1 MTAFRIKKMWN
12 ILHNFILH
20 VFHSPLPYCYFS
32 RRKMSEIVKI
42 KNISSI
48 IDRSWIIT
56 IYVSSFFFNWIF
68 LIENTIL
75 LFFIISPYRFSGFY
89 SHDLISSK
97 LTRKKYLYIIHKYK
111 RIKHRISK
119 RNINPSK
126 AFSPFSLLISLI
138 RSQFK
143 AGWYSIQILNS

>member
-1 MTAFRIKKMWN
+1 MTTFRIKKMWN
-12 ILHNFILH
+12 ILYNFILH

-42 KNISSI
+42 KNISSV
-48 IDRSWIIT
+48 IDRIIT
-56 IYVSSFFFNWIF
+56 IYVSSFFFNRIF
-68 LIENTIL
+68 LIENSIIL
-75 LFFIISPYRFSGFY
+75 HNVSVSISRSY

>member
-42 KNISSI
+42 KNISSV
-48 IDRSWIIT
+48 IDRIIT

-68 LIENTIL
+68 LIENSIIL
-75 LFFIISPYRFSGFY
+75 HNFSVSISRNY

>member
-1 MTAFRIKKMWN
+1 MTTFRIKKMWN
-12 ILHNFILH
+12 NFILH

-48 IDRSWIIT
+48 IDRIIT

-68 LIENTIL
+68 LIENSIIL
-75 LFFIISPYRFSGFY
+75 HNFSVSISRNY

>member
-12 ILHNFILH
+12 ILHKFILH

-48 IDRSWIIT
+48 IDRIIT

-68 LIENTIL
+68 LIENSIIL
-75 LFFIISPYRFSGFY
+75 HNFSISRSY

>member
-12 ILHNFILH
+12 ILYNFILH
-20 VFHSPLPYCYFS
+20 VFHSPLSYCYFS

-48 IDRSWIIT
+48 IDRIIT

-68 LIENTIL
+68 LIENSIIL
-75 LFFIISPYRFSGFY
+75 YNFSVSISRSY

>member
-12 ILHNFILH
+12 ILYNFILH

-48 IDRSWIIT
+48 IDRIIT

-68 LIENTIL
+68 LIENSIIL
-75 LFFIISPYRFSGFY
+75 HNFSVSISRNY

>member
-12 ILHNFILH
+12 ILYNFILH
-20 VFHSPLPYCYFS
+20 VFHSPLSYCYFS
-32 RRKMSEIVKI
+32 RRKISEIVKI

-48 IDRSWIIT
+48 IDRIIT

-68 LIENTIL
+68 LIENSIIL
-75 LFFIISPYRFSGFY
+75 HNFSVSISRSY

-97 LTRKKYLYIIHKYK
+97 LTRKKYLYIVHKYK

>member
-12 ILHNFILH
+12 ILHKFILH

-42 KNISSI
+42 KNISSV
-48 IDRSWIIT
+48 IDRIIT

-68 LIENTIL
+68 LIENSIIL
-75 LFFIISPYRFSGFY
+75 HNFSISRSY

>member
-1 MTAFRIKKMWN
+1 MYFTHLF
-12 ILHNFILH
+12 L
-20 VFHSPLPYCYFS
+20 CYFS

-48 IDRSWIIT
+48 IDRIIT

-68 LIENTIL
+68 LIENSIIL
-75 LFFIISPYRFSGFY
+75 HNVSVSISRSY

-143 AGWYSIQILNS
+143 AG

>member
-12 ILHNFILH
+12 ILYNFILH

-42 KNISSI
+42 KNISSV
-48 IDRSWIIT
+48 IDRIIT

-68 LIENTIL
+68 LIENSIIL
-75 LFFIISPYRFSGFY
+75 HNFSISRSY

>member
-12 ILHNFILH
+12 ILHKFILH

-48 IDRSWIIT
+48 IDRIIT

-68 LIENTIL
+68 LIENSIIL
-75 LFFIISPYRFSGFY
+75 HNFSVSIFRSY